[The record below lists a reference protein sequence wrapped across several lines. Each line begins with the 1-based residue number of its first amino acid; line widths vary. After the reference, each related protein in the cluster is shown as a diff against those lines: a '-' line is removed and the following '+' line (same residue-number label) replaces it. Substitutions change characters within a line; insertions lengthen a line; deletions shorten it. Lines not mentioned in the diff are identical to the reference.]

1 MAPPQAHVVLQRMAA
16 DIDAQHFFLESQ
28 FQLLRILPDVGHLD
42 DIVLFVLL
50 VREVEQGHLPCHIVL
65 LGTGKVVH
73 HPHVDA
79 HQLLARGSQAVQRAR
94 FYEILDD
101 PLVDLAVFK
110 DHAGQKIVQVA
121 ERPSLLSL
129 RDHGVD
135 HRSPDPFDRCQSVAD
150 RAAGY
155 GKSGLSLIDVGRQEF
170 YSHTPAGQNIAR
182 HLVGKIDD
190 RCHQSCHELRRIIVF
205 EPRGLVSDHCIAG
218 RMGLVESVL
227 GKVHHRVVDVGR
239 HLGADPLCGASRN
252 AFLGIAVDEIA
263 PLLFHDLLLL
273 LGHGAPHKV
282 ASAQCIAAQIPDDL
296 HYLLLIHDTSVCGLQ
311 DRLKFLRV
319 VGDPVGILLAE
330 YIFWYEIH
338 RTRPVER
345 DPCNDVLEILWA
357 ELLHESLHS
366 AGFKLEDAVRFSG

>member
-1 MAPPQAHVVLQRMAA
+1 MAA
-16 DIDAQHFFLESQ
+16 DIDAQHFFLEC
-28 FQLLRILPDVGHLD
+28 QLQLFGVLADVRHRD

-50 VREVEQGHLPCHIVL
+50 VRKVEEGHLPCHIVL

-79 HQLLARGSQAVQRAR
+79 HQLLARGSQAVQCAR

-101 PLVDLAVFK
+101 SLVDLAVLE

-170 YSHTPAGQNIAR
+170 YPHAPASQNIAC
-182 HLVGKIDD
+182 HLVGEIDN
-190 RCHQSCHELRRIIVF
+190 RGHKRRHELRRIIVF
-205 EPRGLVSDHCIAG
+205 EPGGLISDHRIAC
-218 RMGLVESVL
+218 RMGFVECVF

-239 HLGADPLCGASRN
+239 HLGADPFGDASRH
-252 AFLGIAVDEIA
+252 AFFRIAVDEVA
-263 PLLFHDLLLL
+263 PLLLHDLLLL
-273 LGHGAPHKV
+273 FGHGSPHKV
-282 ASAQCIAAQIPDDL
+282 ASAQSITAQVPHDL
-296 HYLLLIHDTSVCGLQ
+296 HYLFLVNNASVCGL
-311 DRLKFLRV
+311 
-319 VGDPVGILLAE
+319 
-330 YIFWYEIH
+330 
-338 RTRPVER
+338 
-345 DPCNDVLEILWA
+345 
-357 ELLHESLHS
+357 
-366 AGFKLEDAVRFSG
+366 